1 MGDWVFWVAI
11 VLMLIGVAGTILP
24 LLPGLALIFLTGLG
38 YGIYD
43 KFQHVSPAVTAV
55 LAVLTVLGLGVDY
68 FAGVVGAK
76 SSGASKSGTW
86 GALLGGILGVLFLPW
101 GVLIFPPA
109 GAIIGELIAGKDP
122 RQAVTTA
129 WGTCLGMLGGAVA
142 KLLLAVLMTGL
153 FIWDALK

>member
-1 MGDWVFWVAI
+1 MGDWVLWVTV

-24 LLPGLALIFLTGLG
+24 LLPGLALIFLSGLG

-43 KFQHVSPAVTAV
+43 RFQHVSPVVIVV
-55 LAVLTVLGLGVDY
+55 LAVLTALGLGVDY

-76 SSGASKSGTW
+76 SSGASKYGTW
-86 GALLGGILGVLFLPW
+86 GALLGGVLGIFFLPW

-109 GAIIGELIAGKDP
+109 GVITGELIAGKNWS
-122 RQAVTTA
+122 QAVTTA

-142 KLLLAVLMTGL
+142 KVLLAVLMTGL
-153 FIWDALK
+153 FIWDVLT